1 MGFGLK
7 RVTHSGWSLQRK
19 AETKLKDLSLAEAVS
34 LLWQAGICC
43 RGLFI
48 LPESWTNVCILEPP
62 WWCVALFLLHVV
74 SWSWQVRLFLFCVFP
89 LRLFPS
95 EVYLDRAPPFLHT
108 CSNVIYGPANTSV
121 CVRVS
126 LQTMYGQQYWCTAD
140 VLQRPPWE
148 SQLQM
153 TCMLAECWLAETWA
167 NSITKNNNPK
177 LKTRSRDHN
186 TTTVSPTAKN
196 TTWGWKYGANYSLSL
211 RLKYSHMLNISQNP
225 HKYCLLMRTWKKQT
239 FEVTSFNQDGKS
251 VLPTD

>member
-1 MGFGLK
+1 MSAYWNLLDDVLRCFCCMLCHGPGRLGYFCFVSFLSVSFPLK
-7 RVTHSGWSLQRK
+7 
-19 AETKLKDLSLAEAVS
+19 
-34 LLWQAGICC
+34 
-43 RGLFI
+43 FI
-48 LPESWTNVCILEPP
+48 WTE
-62 WWCVALFLLHVV
+62 LLH
-74 SWSWQVRLFLFCVFP
+74 SC
-89 LRLFPS
+89 
-95 EVYLDRAPPFLHT
+95 T